1 MGVLSFHSQEIKIF
15 FRNMMLVLL
24 FLRQGHIKI
33 IIAFMSRKMMKLV
46 TKLNHIFVLL
56 RVPYLK
62 SSQKSRPEVIFS
74 VFI

>member
-24 FLRQGHIKI
+24 FLRQGHIK
-33 IIAFMSRKMMKLV
+33 IAFMSRKMMKLV

-62 SSQKSRPEVIFS
+62 SSQKSRPEVILIS